1 MSGPQEQGPGPIFL
15 ITLVVDCLTFSFR
28 GPSLVT
34 LSQYCW
40 FIPYP
45 HLHHHLVPI
54 SYKVVVVAVVV
65 VVVVA
70 TALAPPK
77 EDQRKSTEN
86 H

>member
-1 MSGPQEQGPGPIFL
+1 M
-15 ITLVVDCLTFSFR
+15 TLVVDCLTFPFL

-40 FIPYP
+40 FIPYS

-65 VVVVA
+65 VVA
-70 TALAPPK
+70 TALVPP
-77 EDQRKSTEN
+77 
-86 H
+86 